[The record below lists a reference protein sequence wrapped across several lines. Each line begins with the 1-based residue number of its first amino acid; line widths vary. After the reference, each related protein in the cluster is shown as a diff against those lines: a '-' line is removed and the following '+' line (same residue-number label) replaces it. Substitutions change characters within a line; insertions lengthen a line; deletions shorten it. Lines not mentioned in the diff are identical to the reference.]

1 MDIMEKVEALREK
14 ANISYE
20 EAKNVLELANG
31 DLLDAMVILE
41 RQSKIKKP
49 ETEISSKEETFEH
62 SEEQAAEETSE
73 HTEEQAAEKAE
84 ADKKTKTDTFG
95 KKLNTTVKKVAEVL
109 TGSSFCVTRNE
120 KNLFTMP
127 AWVLALILLFT
138 WKTIIPVMLISLFF
152 KVRYSFTGTDDLSSA
167 NDFMDKVGH
176 MAEDVADG
184 LKA

>member
-1 MDIMEKVEALREK
+1 MDIMEKVKALREK

-20 EAKNVLELANG
+20 EAKNVLEQADG

-49 ETEISSKEETFEH
+49 ETEIISR
-62 SEEQAAEETSE
+62 EETSE
-73 HTEEQAAEKAE
+73 HTEEQAAKETE
-84 ADKKTKTDTFG
+84 ADKKTKTDGFG
-95 KKLNTTVKKVAEVL
+95 KKLNTTVKKAAEVL
-109 TGSSFCVTRNE
+109 TGNSFCVTRNE

-127 AWVLALILLFT
+127 AWVLALILLFA

-152 KVRYSFTGTDDLSSA
+152 KVRYSFAGTDDLSSA
-167 NDFMDKVGH
+167 NEFMDKVGH